1 MWYNVDYA
9 NLLLIKAT
17 TREGAERRS
26 HLLHMRDSVNIKNV
40 QVFTSK
46 AKMLISLCD
55 DHQTYWRKK
64 ERNEYIQEQRERF
77 TNMCQEDF
85 ENYIKT
91 EDFDDRNEEVDFKA
105 LIIEMKVTFWF
116 KARKGKFK
124 KIKPQEMKEK
134 IEEIYKIKEQNEITR
149 SVLESSNPG
158 HKFSD
163 WSDKQLSRMRDYVKS
178 NEITRENW
186 RYHGV
191 NCKFSEEL
199 LSQMRFSCY
208 DVELNEITRE
218 TLKDQITK
226 LKMEIKT
233 EQQQQ
238 QQQQQQSPI
247 TIALGNLIMI

>member
-1 MWYNVDYA
+1 MVA
-9 NLLLIKAT
+9 VEL
-17 TREGAERRS
+17 
-26 HLLHMRDSVNIKNV
+26 
-40 QVFTSK
+40 
-46 AKMLISLCD
+46 
-55 DHQTYWRKK
+55 
-64 ERNEYIQEQRERF
+64 
-77 TNMCQEDF
+77 
-85 ENYIKT
+85 
-91 EDFDDRNEEVDFKA
+91 DRNDDDDFKA
-105 LIIEMKVTFWF
+105 LIMEIKVTLWF
-116 KARKGKFK
+116 AARKGKFK
-124 KIKPQEMKEK
+124 KIKPKEMKEK

-163 WSDKQLSRMRDYVKS
+163 WSDKDLSEMRDYVKS

-186 RYHGV
+186 RYHDV
-191 NCKFSEEL
+191 YCKFSEEL